1 MIKTDNPKSEIPMN
15 LILKA
20 VTRFILGLA
29 IVSAMLFVPAGTLD
43 FWNGWLFLAAL
54 FIPMIFVLFYL
65 LIKDPALLEKRL
77 NMREREKVQKAYVIL
92 SLVLFVAT
100 YVIPGLDFRFGWSQL
115 PLWLVIV
122 STLLMLAGYLLFFIV
137 MRQNSY
143 ASRVIEI
150 QQGQRVIDTGLYSVV
165 RHPMYSA
172 ATLLYVS
179 STLVLGSFYALIP
192 ALLIPVMLAIRLL
205 NEENVLKKDL
215 PGYEEYM
222 SKVKFRLV
230 PYIW

>member
-1 MIKTDNPKSEIPMN
+1 MK

-20 VTRFILGLA
+20 GLRYTLA
-29 IVSAMLFVPAGTLD
+29 LAVVAAMLFGSAGTFD
-43 FWNGWLFLAAL
+43 YWNAWLFLAVL
-54 FIPMIFVLFYL
+54 FIPMLFVLVFLY
-65 LIKDPALLEKRL
+65 IKDPQLLEKR
-77 NMREREKVQKAYVIL
+77 MHTREREKVQKAYVVISVL
-92 SLVLFVAT
+92 LFVVT
-100 YVIPGLDFRFGWSQL
+100 YLLPGFDHRYRWSNV
-115 PLWLVIV
+115 PLWLVAV
-122 STLLMLAGYLLFFIV
+122 SAVLMLAGYTLFFLV

-150 QQGQRVIDTGLYSVV
+150 QQGQKVIDTGLYAVV

-192 ALLIPVMLAIRLL
+192 VVFIPGILVIRLL
-205 NEENVLKKDL
+205 NEEKVLKRDL
-215 PGYEEYM
+215 PGYTEYM
-222 SKVKFRLV
+222 AKVRYRLI